1 MDVRKVIWAACGV
14 LISCLNIRGEDGN
27 STSSEMYL
35 GCSFSSDDW
44 CNNTNV
50 YNGNNGPQWTRQKAP
65 AEQNPNYYSGYQ
77 YDQWGRRIPIRQ
89 AQQQDRM
96 TLYGSYAM
104 EWPPKGDYYLY
115 TGPTQSNSLAE
126 TNAELQSPFIV
137 VNDTRKCLYFS
148 YHNRIPIRMTPTL
161 VVRMRNKNS
170 ASDDVVLAEFY
181 SMESQKWFEAQ
192 VPLPIGEYSLV
203 FSGKNYNSKAIS
215 GGQLAITNI
224 AILNGSCTR
233 TVADWL
239 RTPGDC
245 GFEDMNLCGYSY
257 ANDSTV
263 KLLGLLAESL
273 PPNEVSHRA
282 ERKLPDDRFLAMT
295 SKFYELANQGYKAR
309 LQSPEISIASEG
321 RWTCRLFVE
330 T

>member
-1 MDVRKVIWAACGV
+1 MDAKILWTYIV
-14 LISCLNIRGEDGN
+14 LISCLNICGEYEN

-44 CNNTNV
+44 CNSINV
-50 YNGNNGPQWTRQKAP
+50 YNENNGPQWNRQKALTQ
-65 AEQNPNYYSGYQ
+65 QNPNYYNGYQ
-77 YDQWGRRIPIRQ
+77 HDRRGRRKTIRQ
-89 AQQQDRM
+89 QQRQNRM

-115 TGPTQSNSLAE
+115 TGPTQSNNLAE
-126 TNAELQSPFIV
+126 MHAELQSPVIV

-233 TVADWL
+233 TVAEWL

-245 GFEDMNLCGYSY
+245 GFEDMDLCGYNY
-257 ANDSTV
+257 AKDSTV

-273 PPNEVSHRA
+273 SSNEISQRS

-295 SKFYELANQGYKAR
+295 SEFHELANQGNKAR
-309 LQSPEISIASEG
+309 LQSPEISIAKEG
-321 RWTCRLFVE
+321 RLF
-330 T
+330 